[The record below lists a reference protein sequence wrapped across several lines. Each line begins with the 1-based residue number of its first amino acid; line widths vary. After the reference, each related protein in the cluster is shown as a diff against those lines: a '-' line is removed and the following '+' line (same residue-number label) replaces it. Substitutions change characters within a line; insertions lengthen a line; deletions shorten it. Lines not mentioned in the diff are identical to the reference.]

1 MKIMVKDKNYV
12 DQLSEYIVKNLKKG
26 YTKESL
32 KWALVQQGHAKLEVE
47 KAMKKADEFM
57 AATAP
62 VLETKPEI
70 KYESVPP
77 VVIPE
82 KLPWYKRMLGFK

>member
-1 MKIMVKDKNYV
+1 MVKDKNYV

-32 KWALVQQGHAKLEVE
+32 KWALVGQGHAKLEVE
-47 KAMKKADEFM
+47 KAMKKAEETM
-57 AATAP
+57 AASAP

-70 KYESVPP
+70 KYETEPP
-77 VVIPE
+77 IVTPE
-82 KLPWYKRMLGFK
+82 KLPLWKRLLGFR